1 MKKIFSGCL
10 TIIVIFIVLGVIIGA
25 CSNDSD
31 DKADNTNKTAT
42 STEKKEGKKA
52 VSKDTT
58 QKSKE
63 TKKAKEYKIGDTVKV
78 GKMQYKV
85 NSISLADQV
94 GPSALPTKASEK
106 FVVIEVSV
114 KNNGDKAVTVDSNFF
129 KLLKENKTFEADS
142 AGSMSANQSESGDI
156 DNSFFLQE
164 VNPESQISGK
174 VVFDVANTV
183 AQSKDLKLQVQTGV
197 FGTETEV
204 IKLKK

>member
-1 MKKIFSGCL
+1 M
-10 TIIVIFIVLGVIIGA
+10 LGVIIGA

-52 VSKDTT
+52 V
-58 QKSKE
+58 SKE

>member
-31 DKADNTNKTAT
+31 DRAGNTNKTAT